1 MQDSNIGSLQEKHAE
16 LEAMLE
22 DETSRPLPDQSVITQ
37 IKRQKL
43 VIKDTMAALAT
54 A

>member
-1 MQDSNIGSLQEKHAE
+1 MQDLNVESLQEKHAE

-43 VIKDTMAALAT
+43 QLKDTMAALET